1 MRALSLERKR
11 SERSGT
17 GFVLVLLDS
26 TRLLKSQ
33 GGRQA
38 IEGALLALSR
48 SSRDTDIQGWF
59 KDGATIG
66 VIFTELAL
74 DADERSIA
82 TALLSKVTM
91 ALTSALSLRQMHG
104 ISLSLHAFPESW
116 DEDNLANP
124 DESIFDAPL
133 YQHWPD
139 RLPYLAKRLM
149 DVVGSS
155 VALAFCL
162 PLFAGI
168 SIAIKLTS
176 KGPVFFCQKRLGQSG
191 RKFTFLKFRSMYVN
205 NDATIHRDYVKRFI
219 ANANGCGQTREG
231 QSTYKLTA
239 DPRVTPVGSFLRK
252 TSLDELPQLDFA
264 RHGLR
269 GLDHGPDVELLNGC
283 IDRRTQHR
291 RDRFL
296 REPWVQS
303 LELPY
308 LTERP
313 PAQIALPRI
322 AQIRLRDPFHAACGV
337 ESRGRLMGDSFV
349 LNEAVLACRSDGLL
363 IQTHGFGAPTLD
375 ARELCRRQSVLVG
388 EGRRIGFGPFAQLLP
403 MRRQ

>member
-1 MRALSLERKR
+1 VTDPLQFTVTPDRRNGNSHAAQPSVAGEERGILSQDLFVRALSLERKR

-33 GGRQA
+33 GGLQA

-91 ALTSALSLRQMHG
+91 ALTSALSLRQIHG

-219 ANANGCGQTREG
+219 ANANGCGQTQEG

-252 TSLDELPQLDFA
+252 TSLDELPQFLNVLK
-264 RHGLR
+264 GEMSLV
-269 GLDHGPDVELLNGC
+269 GP
-283 IDRRTQHR
+283 R
-291 RDRFL
+291 
-296 REPWVQS
+296 PP
-303 LELPY
+303 LPY
-308 LTERP
+308 EVECYKVWHRARLLSAKPGITGLWQVGGRSRVKFDEMVRMDLKY
-313 PAQIALPRI
+313 ATSWSIWLDIKILLQTPRAI
-322 AQIRLRDPFHAACGV
+322 VSG
-337 ESRGRLMGDSFV
+337 
-349 LNEAVLACRSDGLL
+349 N
-363 IQTHGFGAPTLD
+363 GAH
-375 ARELCRRQSVLVG
+375 
-388 EGRRIGFGPFAQLLP
+388 
-403 MRRQ
+403 

>member
-1 MRALSLERKR
+1 MTDPLQFTVTPDRRNGNSHASQPSVAGEERGILSQDLFVRALSLERKR

-91 ALTSALSLRQMHG
+91 ALTSALSLRQIHG

-252 TSLDELPQLDFA
+252 TSLDELPQFLNVLK
-264 RHGLR
+264 GEMSLV
-269 GLDHGPDVELLNGC
+269 GP
-283 IDRRTQHR
+283 R
-291 RDRFL
+291 
-296 REPWVQS
+296 PP
-303 LELPY
+303 LPY
-308 LTERP
+308 EVECYKVWHRARLLSAKPGITGLWQVGGRSRVKFDEMVRMDLKY
-313 PAQIALPRI
+313 ATSWSIWLDIKILLQTPRAI
-322 AQIRLRDPFHAACGV
+322 VSG
-337 ESRGRLMGDSFV
+337 
-349 LNEAVLACRSDGLL
+349 N
-363 IQTHGFGAPTLD
+363 GAH
-375 ARELCRRQSVLVG
+375 
-388 EGRRIGFGPFAQLLP
+388 
-403 MRRQ
+403 

>member
-252 TSLDELPQLDFA
+252 TSLDELPQFLNVLK
-264 RHGLR
+264 GEMSLV
-269 GLDHGPDVELLNGC
+269 GP
-283 IDRRTQHR
+283 R
-291 RDRFL
+291 
-296 REPWVQS
+296 PP
-303 LELPY
+303 LPY
-308 LTERP
+308 EVECYKVWHRARLLSAKPGITGLWQVGGRSRVKFDEMVRMDLKY
-313 PAQIALPRI
+313 ATSWSIWLDIKILLQTPRAI
-322 AQIRLRDPFHAACGV
+322 VSG
-337 ESRGRLMGDSFV
+337 
-349 LNEAVLACRSDGLL
+349 N
-363 IQTHGFGAPTLD
+363 GAH
-375 ARELCRRQSVLVG
+375 
-388 EGRRIGFGPFAQLLP
+388 
-403 MRRQ
+403 

>member
-1 MRALSLERKR
+1 VTDPLQFTVTPDRRNGNSHPAQPSVAGEERGILSQDLFVRALSLERKR

-33 GGRQA
+33 GGLQA

-91 ALTSALSLRQMHG
+91 ALTSALSLRQIHG

-116 DEDNLANP
+116 DEDNLADP

-168 SIAIKLTS
+168 AIAIKLTS

-252 TSLDELPQLDFA
+252 TSLDELPQFLNVLK
-264 RHGLR
+264 GEMSLV
-269 GLDHGPDVELLNGC
+269 GP
-283 IDRRTQHR
+283 R
-291 RDRFL
+291 
-296 REPWVQS
+296 PP
-303 LELPY
+303 LPY
-308 LTERP
+308 EVECYKVWHRARLLSAKPGITGLWQVGGRSRVKFDEMVRMDLKY
-313 PAQIALPRI
+313 ATSWSIWLDIKILLQTPRAI
-322 AQIRLRDPFHAACGV
+322 VSG
-337 ESRGRLMGDSFV
+337 
-349 LNEAVLACRSDGLL
+349 N
-363 IQTHGFGAPTLD
+363 GAH
-375 ARELCRRQSVLVG
+375 
-388 EGRRIGFGPFAQLLP
+388 
-403 MRRQ
+403 

>member
-1 MRALSLERKR
+1 VTDPLQFTVTPDRRNGNSHAAQPSVAGEERGILSQDLFVRALSLERKR

-33 GGRQA
+33 GGLQA

-252 TSLDELPQLDFA
+252 TSLDELPQFLNVLK
-264 RHGLR
+264 GEMSLV
-269 GLDHGPDVELLNGC
+269 GP
-283 IDRRTQHR
+283 R
-291 RDRFL
+291 
-296 REPWVQS
+296 PP
-303 LELPY
+303 LPY
-308 LTERP
+308 EVECYKVWHRARLLSAKPGITGLWQVGGRSRVKFDEMVRMDLKY
-313 PAQIALPRI
+313 ATSWSIWLDIKILLQTPRAI
-322 AQIRLRDPFHAACGV
+322 VSG
-337 ESRGRLMGDSFV
+337 
-349 LNEAVLACRSDGLL
+349 N
-363 IQTHGFGAPTLD
+363 GAH
-375 ARELCRRQSVLVG
+375 
-388 EGRRIGFGPFAQLLP
+388 
-403 MRRQ
+403 